1 VNRGNPLLALGVSP
15 FSLTYWLFADI
26 VKELA
31 NPRGKQEKER
41 LEYARYGYLQH
52 STGIQPEKGDAL
64 IKDGTMG
71 ETIQSIL
78 VEIKPEAVYFT
89 TIEGTRGGIIVINVD
104 EASQIPSMTEPLFLG
119 LGATMQMQP
128 VMIPEDLGRAAE
140 SMQQVAQKYG

>member
-1 VNRGNPLLALGVSP
+1 MRVMVT
-15 FSLTYWLFADI
+15 FS
-26 VKELA
+26 
-31 NPRGKQEKER
+31 
-41 LEYARYGYLQH
+41 
-52 STGIQPEKGDAL
+52 IQPEKGDAL

-78 VEIKPEAVYFT
+78 EEIKPEAVYFT

-128 VMIPEDLGRAAE
+128 VMIPEDLGRAA
-140 SMQQVAQKYG
+140 